1 MQHTAIHSRKVG
13 VLLRCRRKDK
23 DKDVAE
29 SDQKRKKKL
38 AINGPFRMSS
48 TDGGVGRGEGS
59 HLL

>member
-29 SDQKRKKKL
+29 SDQKRKKK
-38 AINGPFRMSS
+38 ACNKWTI
-48 TDGGVGRGEGS
+48 
-59 HLL
+59 